1 MSVKQ
6 ASEHEDG
13 WMSALSFTEILNF
26 IYLHTSGSM
35 LLIGVF
41 LCNCFHENNIMI
53 LIYFLDAILDSDDA
67 VPRMVGYFQVSLVV
81 FLLQNQVQC

>member
-1 MSVKQ
+1 
-6 ASEHEDG
+6 
-13 WMSALSFTEILNF
+13 
-26 IYLHTSGSM
+26 M

>member
-1 MSVKQ
+1 
-6 ASEHEDG
+6 
-13 WMSALSFTEILNF
+13 
-26 IYLHTSGSM
+26 M

-41 LCNCFHENNIMI
+41 LCGCSHENNIII